1 MIHGYAPGVLS
12 DRATVTLLTYQLK
25 GFIGVGTE
33 ISGGSFSLWRN
44 W

>member
-1 MIHGYAPGVLS
+1 MLC
-12 DRATVTLLTYQLK
+12 DRAAVTLPTYQLK

-33 ISGGSFSLWRN
+33 ISGWSFSLWRN